1 MSGRAASLQK
11 IAGAGMLVSNQIQE
25 VFIMLTYK
33 KVLEVFK
40 DYLAEDD
47 SCEVLTSSKGYL
59 VVDWDTRKSDSE
71 WVTSRLCQTPE
82 HLRDVLRSRY
92 EEYQSFKLTGGYKR
106 ELLPSEN
113 VDIQLMGE
121 AMVERCGEN

>member
-1 MSGRAASLQK
+1 MQK
-11 IAGAGMLVSNQIQE
+11 IAGAVMLVSNQNQE

-40 DYLAEDD
+40 DYLAEDE
-47 SCEVLTSSKGYL
+47 SCEVLTTSQGYL
-59 VVDWDTRKSDSE
+59 VVDWNSRKSDSE

-92 EEYQSFKLTGGYKR
+92 EEYQGYKLTGGYKR
-106 ELLPSEN
+106 EVLPSED
-113 VDIQLMGE
+113 VDIRLMGKTI
-121 AMVERCGEN
+121 AERCGEN

>member
-1 MSGRAASLQK
+1 
-11 IAGAGMLVSNQIQE
+11 
-25 VFIMLTYK
+25 MLTYK

-47 SCEVLTSSKGYL
+47 SCEVLTTSQGYL
-59 VVDWDTRKSDSE
+59 EVDWSSRKSDSD

-92 EEYQSFKLTGGYKR
+92 EEYQGYKLTGGYKR
-106 ELLPSEN
+106 EVLPQKEQ
-113 VDIQLMGE
+113 DIQRMG
-121 AMVERCGEN
+121 AALAERCGEN

>member
-1 MSGRAASLQK
+1 MQK
-11 IAGAGMLVSNQIQE
+11 SAGAVMLVSNQIQE

-47 SCEVLTSSKGYL
+47 SCEVLTTSQGYL
-59 VVDWDTRKSDSE
+59 VVDWDSRKKDSE

-92 EEYQSFKLTGGYKR
+92 EEYQGYKLTGGYKR
-106 ELLPSEN
+106 ELLPSED
-113 VDIQLMGE
+113 VDIRRMGE
-121 AMVERCGEN
+121 AMAERCGEN

>member
-1 MSGRAASLQK
+1 MEAVSLQK
-11 IAGAGMLVSNQIQE
+11 NAGAGMLVSNQIRE
-25 VFIMLTYK
+25 VFIMLTYE

-47 SCEVLTSSKGYL
+47 SCEVLIASQGYL
-59 VVDWDTRKSDSE
+59 VVDWDTRKRDSD

-92 EEYQSFKLTGGYKR
+92 EEYQGFKLTGGYKR
-106 ELLPSEN
+106 ELRPSED
-113 VDIQLMGE
+113 VDIRLMGE
-121 AMVERCGEN
+121 AMAARCGKN